1 MRVQLYWIII
11 NRQVWG
17 LNYINNIEY
26 VYNIHRSEATYLKN
40 VKTSY
45 VKSLLKIHCASWG
58 EGGGGG
64 GNPYDGLYEEAPPK
78 RGIFSLGL
86 RYMKG

>member
-1 MRVQLYWIII
+1 M
-11 NRQVWG
+11 
-17 LNYINNIEY
+17 NNIEY

-40 VKTSY
+40 VKTSC

-64 GNPYDGLYEEAPPK
+64 NPYDGPYGRLRPK
-78 RGIFSLGL
+78 GVSSVQASGI
-86 RYMKG
+86 